1 MVAADSAAADA
12 DLDTRTRLLRAAAFL
27 FARKGIHGVR
37 NHEIHTLAG
46 QRNESALHYYF
57 GNRRNL
63 VRAVIAEHDVF
74 AGQTANAIPGDSA
87 EAVLGHLIERL
98 ASGLRTPEGRNWLR
112 VISELMARFGDQG
125 QIVEGSDRATSL
137 ALRLAPLVPLP
148 EPVVHRRT
156 IAMLRFLTSQ
166 MAERASLLEAGQQ
179 PAVDEDEF
187 VDDLV
192 NMSFAMLTAPR
203 GRRSSGAAD
212 VVNDFH

>member
-1 MVAADSAAADA
+1 MVAADTAAPDV
-12 DLDTRTRLLRAAAFL
+12 DPDTRTRLLRAAAFL

-63 VRAVIAEHDVF
+63 VLAVVEEHDVF
-74 AGQTANAIPGDSA
+74 AGQSADAIPGDSA
-87 EAVLGHLIERL
+87 DAVLVHLIESL

-112 VISELMARFGDQG
+112 IISELMARFGDQG
-125 QIVEGSDRATSL
+125 QIIEGSDRARSL
-137 ALRLAPLVPLP
+137 ATRLSSLVPLP

-156 IAMLRFLTSQ
+156 IAMLRFLTAQ
-166 MAERASLLEAGQQ
+166 MAERASLLEVGPQ
-179 PAVDEDEF
+179 PEVDEDEF
-187 VDDLV
+187 VDELA
-192 NMSFAMLTAPR
+192 NMSFAMLTAAR
-203 GRRSSGAAD
+203 GRRSTGAVD